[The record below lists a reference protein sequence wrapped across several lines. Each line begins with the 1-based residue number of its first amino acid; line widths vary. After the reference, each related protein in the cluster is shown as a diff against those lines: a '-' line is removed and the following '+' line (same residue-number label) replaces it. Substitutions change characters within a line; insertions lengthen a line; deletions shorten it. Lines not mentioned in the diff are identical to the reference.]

1 MSKFDLFWIWY
12 SGYILFFSK
21 GGDSKGMSF
30 ETIKTNDI
38 LKYIGAINVMIIDLR
53 DKHDYDKGHIPTAV
67 NIPYEELEENRSS
80 LPRHFLLIFYCDRG
94 NVSLLAA
101 RDLMKDGYNI
111 KSLYGGL
118 RAYHGK
124 LDRNR

>member
-1 MSKFDLFWIWY
+1 MRNLDLFWIL
-12 SGYILFFSK
+12 YIGTIFFQQ

-30 ETIKTNDI
+30 ETIKTGDI
-38 LKYIGAINVMIIDLR
+38 VKYIGAINVMIIDLR

-67 NIPYEELEENRSS
+67 NIPYEELEDKKGL
-80 LPRHFLLIFYCDRG
+80 LPHNYLLLFYCERG

-118 RAYHGK
+118 KAYHGK
-124 LDRNR
+124 LERR

>member
-1 MSKFDLFWIWY
+1 
-12 SGYILFFSK
+12 
-21 GGDSKGMSF
+21 MSF

-38 LKYIGAINVMIIDLR
+38 IKFIGKQSVVIIDLR
-53 DKHDYDKGHIPTAV
+53 DKNEYDSGHIPTAV
-67 NIPYEELEENRSS
+67 NIPYEELEEKKYVLKPNN
-80 LPRHFLLIFYCDRG
+80 LLIFYCDRG
-94 NVSLLAA
+94 NISLLAA

-124 LDRNR
+124 LDQCK